1 MEDTV
6 AEILRELKTYP
17 LTPSNYH
24 RKLNCGSCHTFGLI
38 PRRGCSPEF
47 SSLSFER
54 GRLYKLL
61 VQLADL
67 LLVDDYTS
75 ISVQHN
81 YSLVRR
87 KEKQGG
93 KAHIVLLGSYS
104 DKGIQITGQEGIVE
118 TQHKAIPM
126 DTKNQS
132 LVPSVVDSGDRYLIL
147 YHKLHGSPY
156 DPPTFIQRGTTVQ
169 VCCGENSSL
178 PRARFRFVREEKEIV
193 ITFP

>member
-1 MEDTV
+1 MSIIAD
-6 AEILRELKTYP
+6 ILHELKTYP
-17 LTPSNYH
+17 LVPSNYH
-24 RKLNCGSCHTFGLI
+24 RKLNCGSCHTLGLI

-61 VQLADL
+61 VQLGDVL
-67 LLVDDYTS
+67 GISDYTS

-93 KAHIVLLGSYS
+93 KAHIVLIGSYS

-118 TQHKAIPM
+118 TQYTAIEM
-126 DTKNQS
+126 DTKSQS
-132 LVPSVVDSGDRYLIL
+132 LLPSAVNSGDRYLLL
-147 YHKLHGSPY
+147 YHKLSGVPY
-156 DPPTFIQRGTTVQ
+156 EAPTFHEVGGSVQ
-169 VCCGENSSL
+169 VRCGEGAPL
-178 PRARFRFVREEKEIV
+178 PRSRMSFVREEKEV
-193 ITFP
+193 HITFP